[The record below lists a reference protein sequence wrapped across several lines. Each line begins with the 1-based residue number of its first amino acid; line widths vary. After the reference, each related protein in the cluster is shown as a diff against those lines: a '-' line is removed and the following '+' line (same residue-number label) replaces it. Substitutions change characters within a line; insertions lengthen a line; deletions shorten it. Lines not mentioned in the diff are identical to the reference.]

1 MFVTKPLKKMYHI
14 YVKFFALTNTQQAR
28 VGAQTMSEVVKAY

>member
-1 MFVTKPLKKMYHI
+1 MCHI
-14 YVKFFALTNTQQAR
+14 YVKFFARTNTQRAS